1 MISQVI
7 YRVKSHPED
16 LNTFLDKLDEISTLQ
31 KIAKEI
37 REAYDNEKVG
47 SYVTGRYILL
57 FI

>member
-47 SYVTGRYILL
+47 SYVTG
-57 FI
+57 